1 MCGIHR
7 SNHLGGAAMAD
18 FTGKVAI
25 VTGSA
30 TGIGET
36 IARRLFTGGAS
47 LILVGHDRGGLDR
60 LQHEIDPQGSR
71 CRVIDGDVR
80 DPAALDRA
88 VSEAE
93 NVFGGLHIAVNNAG
107 TTGPADTLIEDLS
120 LNDWENVIG
129 TNLTGMFLSLKA
141 QLPAIVRSGGG
152 AVLNLSSA
160 NGVVGLAGLAAYT
173 TTKHGVVG
181 LTRSVA
187 LEYADKNVRVNCIG
201 PGYVATPR
209 MKEMPEAAL
218 EMLAQVHPLGR
229 LATMDEVAE
238 FAAFLVSD
246 RASFCTGGFY
256 AIDGGY
262 TAR

>member
-1 MCGIHR
+1 M
-7 SNHLGGAAMAD
+7 SD
-18 FTGKVAI
+18 FVGKVAL

-30 TGIGET
+30 TGNGEA
-36 IARRLFTGGAS
+36 IARRLSAGGAR
-47 LILVGHDRGGLDR
+47 LVLVGHDGEGLERLRG
-60 LQHEIDPQGSR
+60 EIDPER
-71 CRVIDGDVR
+71 CRAVEGDVR
-80 DPAALDRA
+80 DPAALERA
-88 VSEAE
+88 VAEAE
-93 NVFGGLHIAVNNAG
+93 TAFGGLHIAVNNAG
-107 TTGPADTLIEDLS
+107 TTGPAGSLVEDLS
-120 LNDWENVIG
+120 LDDWEAVIG
-129 TNLTGMFLSLKA
+129 TNLTGMFVSLKA

-160 NGVVGLAGLAAYT
+160 NGIVGLAGLAAYT

-209 MKEMPEAAL
+209 IKEMPEEVL
-218 EMLAQVHPLGR
+218 ETFAQAHPLGR
-229 LATMDEVAE
+229 LATVAEVAE